1 MAPAPAA
8 QAGVQP
14 QLDEALS
21 VLLLSPR
28 SLVVTTSTD
37 KRLQKGVGKA
47 GSRPAA
53 GLGCQ
58 F

>member
-8 QAGVQP
+8 QAVVEP

-28 SLVVTTSTD
+28 LVTTST
-37 KRLQKGVGKA
+37 L
-47 GSRPAA
+47 
-53 GLGCQ
+53 
-58 F
+58 